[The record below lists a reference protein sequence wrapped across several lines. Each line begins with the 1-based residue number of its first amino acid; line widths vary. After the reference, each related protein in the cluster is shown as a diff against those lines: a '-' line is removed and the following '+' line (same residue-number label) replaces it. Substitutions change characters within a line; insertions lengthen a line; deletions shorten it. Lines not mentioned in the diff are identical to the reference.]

1 MRNRHAWTER
11 DVNGVKREIV
21 ATKERGRWSL
31 RFKVAGE
38 EYWTSI
44 DPIERDLLTTLR
56 DILYRK
62 YQRRRA
68 SYEDVQMADRMLG
81 ELGSRSE

>member
-21 ATKERGRWSL
+21 ATKERRRWSL

-81 ELGSRSE
+81 ELGARSE